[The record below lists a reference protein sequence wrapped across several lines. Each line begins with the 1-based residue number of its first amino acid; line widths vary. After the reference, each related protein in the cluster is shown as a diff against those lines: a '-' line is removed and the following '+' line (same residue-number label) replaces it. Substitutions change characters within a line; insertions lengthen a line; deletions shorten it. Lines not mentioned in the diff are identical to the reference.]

1 MKKSRYHIVLIDD
14 HPVITEAFADILGQV
29 AKKHGFSFHTKAAH
43 TIDDAL
49 YLFEQVYT
57 IRPVDMVFL
66 DMRLPPS
73 SNGDIISGED
83 LGLKIRKTKP
93 ETKIVVVTMYNDHY
107 RIHNILKHI
116 KPEGFLV
123 KDDLTLGE
131 FDMAIPRLIE
141 GFPYYSKTVIES
153 LRQYVSHDAVLDPT
167 DRKLLYLLSL
177 GMHKMKTIS
186 VNLSLTISTI
196 EKRKQRLKE
205 IFEIEG
211 GGDWELL
218 QKARKKGFI

>member
-1 MKKSRYHIVLIDD
+1 MKKSRYHIILIDD
-14 HPVITEAFADILGQV
+14 HPVITEVFADILGQV
-29 AKKHGFSFHTKAAH
+29 AKKHGFSFHIKAAH

-83 LGLKIRKTKP
+83 LGLKIRKAKP
-93 ETKIVVVTMYNDHY
+93 KAKIIVVTMYNDHY

-123 KDDLTLGE
+123 KDDLTIAE
-131 FDMAIPRLIE
+131 FDIAIPRLIE
-141 GFPYYSKTVIES
+141 GLPYYSKTVIES
-153 LRQYVSHDAVLDPT
+153 LRQYISHDFTLDAT
-167 DRKLLYLLSL
+167 DRKLLHLLSL
-177 GMHKMKTIS
+177 GIHRMKTIS
-186 VNLSLTISTI
+186 NNLSLTVSTI
-196 EKRKQRLKE
+196 EKRKQHLKE
-205 IFEIEG
+205 IFNVKG
-211 GGDWELL
+211 GEDWELL
-218 QKARKKGFI
+218 KKARDKGFI

>member
-1 MKKSRYHIVLIDD
+1 MMH
-14 HPVITEAFADILGQV
+14 F
-29 AKKHGFSFHTKAAH
+29 
-43 TIDDAL
+43 

-116 KPEGFLV
+116 RPEGFLV

-211 GGDWELL
+211 GGNWELL